1 MFASADAAI
10 AAAMGAG
17 LSADNVTLTE
27 ADMND
32 PDLAAELAAVLG
44 ESVPTPK
51 HRPAEPIH
59 PLPEHGSDWDA
70 ALRQQIGA
78 KKKLALQLKATDKKA
93 AIHALREAKQ
103 LEATLKARKPPAT
116 ARAAAPAA
124 APAPAAQL
132 SLEAAMRVAVGGMAV
147 GNPDSVTL
155 SEADMHDPEL
165 LAELAA
171 ISGSPGPNPS
181 ILTTILTIPLAL
193 TLILALTRS
202 KAAWSA
208 MPVRAARHAA
218 QLRHAVSAGRALPAR
233 GRGARS
239 RRVGGRRPPR
249 PCRRARPRRRRRRRR
264 LHPAERRGCPR
275 ASGLMTS

>member
-1 MFASADAAI
+1 MFGSADAAI

-17 LSADNVTLTE
+17 LSADNITLTE

-32 PDLAAELAAVLG
+32 PELAAELAAVLG
-44 ESVPTPK
+44 ESIPTQR
-51 HRPAEPIH
+51 HRPAESIH

-70 ALRQQIGA
+70 ALRQQIDA

-103 LEATLKARKPPAT
+103 LEATLKARPPPAT

-132 SLEAAMRVAVGGMAV
+132 SLEMAMRVAVGGMAV

-171 ISGSPGPNPS
+171 ISGSPNPNPS
-181 ILTTILTIPLAL
+181 TLTTILTIPLTL

-202 KAAWSA
+202 KATWAA

-218 QLRHAVSAGRALPAR
+218 QLQHAVSAGRVLPAR

-239 RRVGGRRPPR
+239 RRVGRRPPR

-264 LHPAERRGCPR
+264 PHLAERRGCPR
-275 ASGLMTS
+275 APALMTS